1 VKMPGE
7 TPEKTIDQ
15 STPIEKSENL
25 SSNEQTETSLVT
37 LNVDVET
44 STLKDNIKNDKENS
58 DISTNNTNTI
68 NPDVPT
74 SNRSTTNNPNIPT
87 DNPENQKENL
97 ALKQQLETL
106 NKIKI
111 LLEGYKSLKK

>member
-1 VKMPGE
+1 MSGE
-7 TPEKTIDQ
+7 TPKQTIDQ

-58 DISTNNTNTI
+58 DISTNNINTTN
-68 NPDVPT
+68 NSDVPT
-74 SNRSTTNNPNIPT
+74 SNTNITNNPNIPSK
-87 DNPENQKENL
+87 NPENQKENL
-97 ALKQQLETL
+97 ALRKQLEML
-106 NKIKI
+106 NSIKI